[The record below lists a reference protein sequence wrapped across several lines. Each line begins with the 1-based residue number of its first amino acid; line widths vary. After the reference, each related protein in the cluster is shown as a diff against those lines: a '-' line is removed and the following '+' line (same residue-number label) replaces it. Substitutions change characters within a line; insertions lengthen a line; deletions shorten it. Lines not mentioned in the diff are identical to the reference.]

1 MTARVSLA
9 EILQTGLK
17 ALRAAGA
24 PRGLDLDAAANAA
37 WLEARGLGGLALLAG
52 ELAAGGGRAA
62 WAAPALSESGGVARI
77 EAPGASGLLLAPAA
91 VDFAATG
98 RPATVPFCR
107 APLFFAAE
115 AARRSAVAGGG
126 GAGGGGAAGFLVTWT
141 DAAGARGEARCGR
154 GEAALSAAPGAV
166 EGRGGAGG
174 GQGGAG
180 GGQGGAGGGQ
190 GGAGGAGAG
199 TADVAV
205 RRAPPPAPE
214 ATARLANAA
223 ARATREGVAVD
234 PAAWE
239 AVAAAAARLLVPA
252 TPRSR
257 GGAGAEVDDSA

>member
-91 VDFAATG
+91 VDFAAMG

-126 GAGGGGAAGFLVTWT
+126 GAGGGGAARFLVTWT

-154 GEAALSAAPGAV
+154 GEAALSAGPGATG
-166 EGRGGAGG
+166 GR
-174 GQGGAG
+174 
-180 GGQGGAGGGQ
+180 GGAGGGQ
-190 GGAGGAGAG
+190 GGAGGAGAAA
-199 TADVAV
+199 ADVAV

-214 ATARLANAA
+214 ATARLAEAA